1 MREKPINFD
10 LESHQSLSAKH
21 RYYRNCPANKT
32 GSHFTRWEW
41 KLSESLG
48 DLTIWSAILA
58 SNQLWQTQAHSCQCH
73 RLLQNEPILLVCCKS
88 CGICCQASVWQRFEL
103 RVGRKEHIKYCGEM
117 RRAPAC
123 RGGGILS
130 EWTRMIWTAG
140 RAVVQKLPQLTAG
153 SELCSAATVYYVST
167 LSTWMQPAASCLSLL
182 RAFKY
187 FSQTT

>member
-117 RRAPAC
+117 RRAVYRLQPAEVEVYWASAETASTHC
-123 RGGGILS
+123 RLWI
-130 EWTRMIWTAG
+130 
-140 RAVVQKLPQLTAG
+140 V
-153 SELCSAATVYYVST
+153 LCSDSILRFHAVHLNAAR
-167 LSTWMQPAASCLSLL
+167 SLML
-182 RAFKY
+182 KPIE
-187 FSQTT
+187 SI

>member
-117 RRAPAC
+117 RRA
-123 RGGGILS
+123 
-130 EWTRMIWTAG
+130 
-140 RAVVQKLPQLTAG
+140 
-153 SELCSAATVYYVST
+153 VYR
-167 LSTWMQPAASCLSLL
+167 LQPAEVEVYWASERGWFEQPAGLWCRNCLNSLQAL
-182 RAFKY
+182 NCTLQRQYITFPRCPPECSPQPHA
-187 FSQTT
+187 